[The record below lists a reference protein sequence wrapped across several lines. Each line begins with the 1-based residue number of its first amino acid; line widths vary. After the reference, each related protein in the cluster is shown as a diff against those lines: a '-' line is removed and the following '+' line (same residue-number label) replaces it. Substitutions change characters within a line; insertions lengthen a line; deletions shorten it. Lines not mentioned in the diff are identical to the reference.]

1 MVFSATQ
8 FGVEHA
14 ACNIVISARM
24 SESYI
29 DLLQDPDYF
38 VAALLM
44 FALWFSRLIV
54 LPALISGI
62 LVSTSITLSHYYN
75 VLAHPSDRGSHSIA
89 TPRLGG
95 LGGAAAFY
103 ITCLLMPHWDV
114 HTPLEPWRLVL
125 LIGGAWALV
134 GGALDDFQ
142 ELPPRW
148 KLLVQIGA
156 CGCVVAF
163 GFVPA
168 ILDLPFWDTIRLSP
182 LTGSIIAILVTFFM
196 MNIFNFMD
204 GMDGQASVF
213 GMVTA
218 IGLAGWLANHGFSR
232 GFGISWTNMYLA
244 GMAAVIFG
252 SLIGVLFFN
261 LPGRDVKKK
270 TFLGDCGS
278 QFYGFV
284 LAVIAL
290 QAGDGPGDSRFPWI
304 ASLILFSPF
313 IYDVVYTLIRR
324 IRRHEDL
331 TQAHRSHLY
340 QRLMV
345 AGWSHGKTLW
355 VNLLLYITAMLLSW
369 AYASQQGQGF
379 QQVSVLLLLG
389 IVLTVYTL
397 FVIEVEKRVPPK
409 FRTKPTA

>member
-1 MVFSATQ
+1 
-8 FGVEHA
+8 
-14 ACNIVISARM
+14 M

-29 DLLQDPDYF
+29 GLLRDPEYF
-38 VAALLM
+38 SVALLM
-44 FALWFSRLIV
+44 LAVWFLRLVV
-54 LPALISGI
+54 LPALLSTM
-62 LVSTSITLSHYYN
+62 LVRLSITLSHHYD
-75 VLAHPSDRGSHSIA
+75 VLARPSDRGSHSIA

-95 LGGAAAFY
+95 LGAAAAFY
-103 ITCLLMPHWDV
+103 ITCLLMPHWGV
-114 HTPLEPWRLVL
+114 HSPLEPWRLAL
-125 LIGGAWALV
+125 LVGGAWALI

-148 KLLVQIGA
+148 KLLVQIAASGS
-156 CGCVVAF
+156 VLAF
-163 GFVPA
+163 GFAPQT
-168 ILDLPFWDTIRLSP
+168 LDLPFWDDIHLSP
-182 LTGSIIAILVTFFM
+182 ITGSIIAALITFFM

-218 IGLAGWLANHGFSR
+218 TGLAIWLANHGFSR
-232 GFGISWTNMYLA
+232 GFGISWTGMYMA

-252 SLIGVLFFN
+252 SLIGVLFHN
-261 LPGRDVKKK
+261 VPGRDIRKK

-290 QAGDGPGDSRFPWI
+290 QAGDGVPESRFPWI

-331 TQAHRSHLY
+331 TKAHRTHLY

-345 AGWSHGKTLW
+345 AGWSHGRTLW
-355 VNLLLYITAMLLSW
+355 LNFGLYILSMILSW
-369 AYASQQGQGF
+369 LYAGNGHNSLTQAG
-379 QQVSVLLLLG
+379 VLILTSL
-389 IVLTVYTL
+389 VLVGYTV
-397 FVIEVEKRVPPK
+397 FVIQVEKRGLLTRAKV
-409 FRTKPTA
+409 A